1 MPAEVV
7 RDLCTSYVSEEDC
20 RRLILSHLLQEEDT
34 HGWHS
39 KDHLRECAQNA
50 RIKEMFRD
58 VHFPAPRATTVDMAL
73 GLDKISDEPERP
85 RKQRKVEGDGTS
97 ADSKHAPSRG
107 EVARTVNVA
116 SQILRNGRVA
126 RTHIHAAIEKLKE
139 QNKVT

>member
-50 RIKEMFRD
+50 RIKEMWRD
-58 VHFPAPRATTVDMAL
+58 IHFPAPRATTVDMAL
-73 GLDKISDEPERP
+73 GFDKIFDGPERP
-85 RKQRKVEGDGTS
+85 PKQRKVEGDGTS
-97 ADSKHAPSRG
+97 ADSKHASSRG
-107 EVARTVNVA
+107 EAARTVNVA

-126 RTHIHAAIEKLKE
+126 RTHILAAIEMLQE
-139 QNKVT
+139 QNKVK

>member
-20 RRLILSHLLQEEDT
+20 RRLILSHLLQENDT

-39 KDHLRECAQNA
+39 KDHLRGCAQNA
-50 RIKEMFRD
+50 RIKEMWTD
-58 VHFPAPRATTVDMAL
+58 VHIPAARAATVDMAL
-73 GLDKISDEPERP
+73 GLDKISDGQERP
-85 RKQRKVEGDGTS
+85 PKQRKVEGDGTS

-107 EVARTVNVA
+107 EAARTVNVA

-126 RTHIHAAIEKLKE
+126 RTHIDAAIEKLKE

>member
-20 RRLILSHLLQEEDT
+20 RRRILSLLLQKDDT
-34 HGWHS
+34 HGCYS
-39 KDHLRECAQNA
+39 KDYLHDVAQNTPIKKLWTDV
-50 RIKEMFRD
+50 RI
-58 VHFPAPRATTVDMAL
+58 PAARATTVDMAL
-73 GLDKISDEPERP
+73 GLNKISDEPERP
-85 RKQRKVEGDGTS
+85 RKQGKVEGDGTS

-126 RTHIHAAIEKLKE
+126 RRHIDAAIEKLKE